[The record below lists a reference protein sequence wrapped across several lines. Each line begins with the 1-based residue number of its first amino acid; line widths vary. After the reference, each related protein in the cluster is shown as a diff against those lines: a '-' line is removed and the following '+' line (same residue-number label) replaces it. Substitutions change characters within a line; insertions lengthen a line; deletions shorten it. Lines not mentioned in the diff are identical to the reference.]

1 VEPLELL
8 ASLAAA
14 GTPCV
19 LATVVSCEAPTSAR
33 PGDKAV
39 IAEDGSLTGWI
50 GGGCSEPAVRQ
61 EALRA
66 LADGRPR
73 VLRIT
78 AGGAAEEAWQPGR
91 VTMATTC
98 PSGGSLE
105 ILIDPQVPRPVLLV
119 FGETPAAE
127 TMARLAELVG
137 FRARTVAQAELES
150 LGAVGADAWAV
161 VCTMGHYDEEALA
174 AALTHPALDVA
185 LVASARR
192 ARSVLDGLRRR
203 GLDEAAL
210 ARIRA
215 PAGGARSATQ
225 EEIALA
231 AVAEIVALRR
241 ERGRPAA
248 AVVLAA
254 FVTDPVCGMTV
265 EVARAV
271 HRYQDHYFC
280 SADCRQR
287 FVEDVGAR
295 LASPAGPSGP
305 DPTSG

>member
-1 VEPLELL
+1 METLELL

-73 VLRIT
+73 VLRLT
-78 AGGAAEEAWQPGR
+78 ATAVEEPRQPGR

-105 ILIDPQVPRPVLLV
+105 ILIDPQLPRPVLLV

-137 FRARTVAQAELES
+137 FRARTVARTELGS
-150 LGAVGADAWAV
+150 LGVPGADAWAV

-174 AALTHPALDVA
+174 AALAHPALDVA
-185 LVASARR
+185 LVASGRR
-192 ARSVLDGLRRR
+192 ARSVLEGLRER
-203 GLDEAAL
+203 GFEEAAL
-210 ARIRA
+210 ARVRT
-215 PAGGARSATQ
+215 PAGGARGASQ

-231 AVAEIVALRR
+231 AVAEIAALRR
-241 ERGRPAA
+241 QRRQPAVA
-248 AVVLAA
+248 SGPAGFA
-254 FVTDPVCGMTV
+254 TDPVCGMAV
-265 EVARAV
+265 EVAGAV
-271 HRYQDHYFC
+271 HVASHRRRDYYFC
-280 SADCRQR
+280 CADCRRQFAADPER
-287 FVEDVGAR
+287 FLATIQAAVG
-295 LASPAGPSGP
+295 
-305 DPTSG
+305 

>member
-1 VEPLELL
+1 VETLELL
-8 ASLAAA
+8 ASMAAA

-19 LATVVSCEAPTSAR
+19 LATVVSCEPPTSAR

-73 VLRIT
+73 VLRLS
-78 AGGAAEEAWQPGR
+78 AGGAADEPRQPGR

-98 PSGGSLE
+98 PSGGALE
-105 ILIDPQVPRPVLLV
+105 ILIDPQLPRPVLLV

-137 FRARTVAQAELES
+137 FRAQTVTRAEVGS
-150 LGAVGADAWAV
+150 LSPPGGDAWAV

-174 AALTHPALDVA
+174 AALAHPKLDVA
-185 LVASARR
+185 LVASTRR
-192 ARSVLDGLRRR
+192 TGSVLDGLRER

-210 ARIRA
+210 ARVRA
-215 PAGGARSATQ
+215 PAGGARGASQ

-241 ERGRPAA
+241 QRRQQAA
-248 AVVLAA
+248 ASGPAGFA
-254 FVTDPVCGMTV
+254 TDPVCGMAV
-265 EVARAV
+265 EVAGAAHVASHQGR
-271 HRYQDHYFC
+271 DHYFC
-280 SADCRQR
+280 SGECRRR
-287 FVEDVGAR
+287 FAEGPEHFPATVQAVG
-295 LASPAGPSGP
+295 
-305 DPTSG
+305 

>member
-50 GGGCSEPAVRQ
+50 GGGCSEPAVRR

-73 VLRIT
+73 VLRLS
-78 AGGAAEEAWQPGR
+78 AAGAAEEPRQPGR

-105 ILIDPQVPRPVLLV
+105 ILIDPQLPRPVLLV

-137 FRARTVAQAELES
+137 FRARTVARADLGS
-150 LGAVGADAWAV
+150 LGAMGLDAWAV

-174 AALTHPALDVA
+174 AALAHPTLDVA
-185 LVASARR
+185 LVASGRR
-192 ARSVLDGLRRR
+192 ARAVLDGLRER
-203 GLDEAAL
+203 GFEESTL
-210 ARIRA
+210 ARVRT
-215 PAGGARSATQ
+215 PAGGTRGGSQ
-225 EEIALA
+225 EEIALG

-241 ERGRPAA
+241 QRRQPVAA
-248 AVVLAA
+248 AGPPGFA
-254 FVTDPVCGMTV
+254 TDPVCGMAV
-265 EVARAV
+265 EVTGAV
-271 HRYQDHYFC
+271 HAASHQGRDLYFC
-280 SADCRQR
+280 CADCRQR
-287 FVEDVGAR
+287 FADDPER
-295 LASPAGPSGP
+295 FLAAVPAGG
-305 DPTSG
+305 